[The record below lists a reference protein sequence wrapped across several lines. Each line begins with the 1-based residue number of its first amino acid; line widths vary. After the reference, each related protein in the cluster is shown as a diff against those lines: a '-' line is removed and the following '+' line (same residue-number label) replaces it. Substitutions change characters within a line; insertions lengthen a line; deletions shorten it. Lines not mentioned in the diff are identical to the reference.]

1 MGHYYINDRN
11 RKELTE
17 KILGIIRSAKKYIKL
32 SSFIMED
39 LQVVS
44 ELCEVAGSGELA
56 VFVISNRNNKEG
68 EEFKSTSPQRE
79 GVEGIHSHQMF
90 LQRLFYAGVHVR
102 LLDNLHAKFI
112 IADGEEGLLMS
123 ANIAANSLAKN
134 VETGISLSG
143 NDMKDLEI
151 IFDTMYNYADIV
163 QFVKSDS
170 SDIIKKSVRKL
181 PNEIF
186 CNIKGNV
193 KLTAISKYNTNLSEC
208 NQMTLYDAIIK
219 IIDEAQSFVYIVS
232 WVFKDKRNTL
242 FKLQKSI
249 KNALKRG
256 VKVTL
261 FYNNSVSSFN
271 KALQEQFIYQL
282 GSKGCDAYSNDNNHS
297 KCILSDKDG
306 LLFTANIDGANGLLE
321 GFEVGCMMDKEQHEQ
336 ALNHVK
342 ELITKA
348 NK

>member
-11 RKELTE
+11 RKELTD
-17 KILGIIRSAKKYIKL
+17 KILGFIRSAKKYIKL

-39 LQVVS
+39 HQVVS

-112 IADGEEGLLMS
+112 LADGEEGLLMS
-123 ANIAANSLAKN
+123 ANIAANSLTKN

-143 NDMKDLEI
+143 NDMKDLEL

-170 SDIIKKSVRKL
+170 SDVIKKSVRKL

-249 KNALKRG
+249 NNALKRG
-256 VKVTL
+256 AKVTL

-271 KALQEQFIYQL
+271 QALQEQFIYQL

-297 KCILSDKDG
+297 KCILSEKDG

-342 ELITKA
+342 QLITKA

>member
-1 MGHYYINDRN
+1 MGNYYINDKN
-11 RKELTE
+11 RIELTE
-17 KILGIIRSAKKYIKL
+17 KILKIIRSAKKYVKL

-39 LQVVS
+39 YQVVS
-44 ELCEVAGSGELA
+44 ELCEVAESGGIA

-68 EEFKSTSPQRE
+68 EEFKSTSQQRE

-90 LQRLFYAGVHVR
+90 LQSLFYAGAHVR

-112 IADGEEGLLMS
+112 LADGEDGLLMS

-143 NDMKDLEI
+143 NDIKDLEL

-170 SDIIKKSVRKL
+170 SDVIKKSVKKL

-186 CNIKGNV
+186 CNIKGNIKV
-193 KLTAISKYNTNLSEC
+193 TALSKYNTNLSEC
-208 NQMTLYDAIIK
+208 HQTTLYDTIIR
-219 IIDEAQSFVYIVS
+219 IIDEAQSFIYIVS
-232 WVFKDKRNTL
+232 WVFKDKRNVL
-242 FKLQKSI
+242 VKFQKSI
-249 KNALKRG
+249 NYALKRG
-256 VKVTL
+256 VKVSL
-261 FYNNSVSSFN
+261 FYNKNVSSFN
-271 KALQEQFIYQL
+271 QVLQEQFIYQI

-297 KCILSDKDG
+297 KCILSEKEG

-321 GFEVGCMMDKEQHEQ
+321 GFEVGCLMDKEQHEQ

-342 ELITKA
+342 DLITKA

>member
-11 RKELTE
+11 RKELTD
-17 KILGIIRSAKKYIKL
+17 KILGFIRSAKKYIKL

-112 IADGEEGLLMS
+112 LADGEEGLLMS
-123 ANIAANSLAKN
+123 ANIAANSLTKN

-143 NDMKDLEI
+143 NDMKDLEL

-170 SDIIKKSVRKL
+170 SDVIKKSVRKL

-249 KNALKRG
+249 NNALKRG
-256 VKVTL
+256 AKVTL

-271 KALQEQFIYQL
+271 QALQEQFIYQL

-297 KCILSDKDG
+297 KCILSEKDG

-342 ELITKA
+342 QLITKA